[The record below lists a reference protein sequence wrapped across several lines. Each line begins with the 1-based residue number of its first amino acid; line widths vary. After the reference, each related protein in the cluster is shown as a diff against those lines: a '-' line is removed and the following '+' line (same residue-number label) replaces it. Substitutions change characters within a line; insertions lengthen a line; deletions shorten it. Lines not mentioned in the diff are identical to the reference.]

1 MRKTDGEK
9 YPWENSLRIY
19 CCDYSLSSG
28 DSRKHIVSG
37 KVTQL
42 TDQVN
47 RNWDKLS
54 LVQGLTDKIRTADEL
69 GARYVMSN
77 TDDERNSYLAEY
89 EEMLPLIENAITEL
103 ENARLSEAELKG
115 VAELKSKWN
124 DYLIVLK
131 EAFAL
136 AKEGNFPEAQKK
148 FTNLS
153 LDAMIESQIVFQN
166 MLIEEIENGQ
176 SLANSHRNNALI
188 TSFGVTGLSVV
199 LAVIL
204 ALLISGR
211 IIKPLRDVNTQLKEI
226 ADGDADLTRKL
237 SVRSKD
243 EIGELA
249 FNFNKMTDNLG
260 TMIEQVKLSAN
271 SLANSSTKLRS
282 DSGVTAGATERISHI
297 MGEVASG
304 TARQMN
310 DLQTNTITI
319 SEISLGIGQI
329 AASVQDISEASH
341 RSAAFA
347 ITGDESLQAAGQQM
361 ESINRSIQSL
371 SQQVQGFV
379 NRSQEIGSIVGVIKG
394 IASQT
399 NMLALNATIEA
410 ARAGEQGRGFA
421 VVADQVRKL
430 AEQSAESANQIAEMA
445 TGIQSEADDAMK
457 VMMSSMREVKG
468 GTEIIEEAGR
478 SFGEIRLSIDSLA
491 EQVQEV
497 SGAVEEITAAADEI
511 VESIRNVTQISE
523 TTAASTQHV
532 SAASQEQM
540 ASVEQ
545 IASSASELS
554 TMAHGLQ
561 GLVARFNV

>member
-1 MRKTDGEK
+1 MTKSIRGK
-9 YPWENSLRIY
+9 
-19 CCDYSLSSG
+19 
-28 DSRKHIVSG
+28 IVLGFAAVIVVFLVAIAGNTLFQG
-37 KVTQL
+37 KVTLL

-47 RNWDKLS
+47 HNWDKLS
-54 LVQGLTDKIRTADEL
+54 LVQDLTDKIRTADEL

-77 TDDERNSYLAEY
+77 TEEERKSYLSQY
-89 EEMLPLIENAITEL
+89 EEMLPLIENAITAL
-103 ENARLSEAELKG
+103 ESAKLSEAELTG
-115 VAELKSKWN
+115 VTELKTKWN
-124 DYLIVLK
+124 DYLLVLK

-153 LDAMIESQIVFQN
+153 LDAMVESQIVFQN
-166 MLIEEIENGQ
+166 MLMEEIQNGQ
-176 SLANSHRNNALI
+176 SQADSHRNNALI
-188 TSFGVTGLSVV
+188 TSLGVTGLSVI

-249 FNFNKMTDNLG
+249 SNFNKMTDNLS

-271 SLANSSTKLRS
+271 RLADSSSKLTS
-282 DSGVTAGATERISHI
+282 DSGVTAGATERISDI

-304 TARQMN
+304 TAKQMN

-347 ITGDESLQAAGQQM
+347 IAGDESIQAAGQQM
-361 ESINRSIQSL
+361 ESINCSIQSL

-379 NRSQEIGSIVGVIKG
+379 NRSQQISTIVGVIKG

-445 TGIQSEADDAMK
+445 SGIQSEADDAMK
-457 VMMSSMREVKG
+457 VMRSSMSEVKG

-478 SFGEIRLSIDSLA
+478 SFSEIRVSIDSLA
-491 EQVQEV
+491 EQVQDV
-497 SGAVEEITAAADEI
+497 SGAVEEITAASDEI
-511 VESIRNVTQISE
+511 VESIRSVTQISE

-545 IASSASELS
+545 IASSANNLS
-554 TMAHGLQ
+554 TMARGLQ

>member
-1 MRKTDGEK
+1 MVKSIRGK
-9 YPWENSLRIY
+9 
-19 CCDYSLSSG
+19 
-28 DSRKHIVSG
+28 IVLGFTAVIIVFLVAIAGNTLFQG

-77 TDDERNSYLAEY
+77 TDDERNSYLAQY
-89 EEMLPLIENAITEL
+89 AEMLPLIENAITEL
-103 ENARLSEAELKG
+103 ESARLSEAELKG
-115 VAELKSKWN
+115 VTELKSKWN

-148 FTNLS
+148 FTDLS

-166 MLIEEIENGQ
+166 MLMEEIENGQ

-282 DSGVTAGATERISHI
+282 DSGVTAGATERISDF
-297 MGEVASG
+297 MGEIASG
-304 TARQMN
+304 TAKQMN

-361 ESINRSIQSL
+361 ESINHSIQSL

>member
-1 MRKTDGEK
+1 MFRNIRGK
-9 YPWENSLRIY
+9 
-19 CCDYSLSSG
+19 
-28 DSRKHIVSG
+28 IVLGFTAVIVVFLVAIAGNTWFQG
-37 KVTQL
+37 KATML

-47 RNWDKLS
+47 RNWNKLS

-77 TDDERNSYLAEY
+77 TDAERKSYLSKY
-89 EEMLPLIENAITEL
+89 EETLPLIENAIKEL
-103 ENARLSEAELKG
+103 ESVRLSEEELKG
-115 VAELKSKWN
+115 VTELKGKWN

-136 AKEGNFPEAQKK
+136 AKDGNFPEAQKK

-153 LDAMIESQIVFQN
+153 LDAMIESQIVFQS
-166 MLIEEIENGQ
+166 MLMEEIQNGQ
-176 SLANSHRNNALI
+176 SQAEAHRNNAMI

-199 LAVIL
+199 LALIL

-237 SVRSKD
+237 NVRSKD

-249 FNFNKMTDNLG
+249 FNFNKMTENLG
-260 TMIEQVKLSAN
+260 SMIEQVKLSAN
-271 SLANSSTKLRS
+271 SLANSSTNLTS
-282 DSGVTAGATERISHI
+282 DSGVTAGATERISDI

-304 TARQMN
+304 TAKQMN
-310 DLQTNTITI
+310 DLQTNTISF
-319 SEISLGIGQI
+319 SEISIGIGQI
-329 AASVQDISEASH
+329 ASSVQDISEASH
-341 RSAAFA
+341 RSASFA
-347 ITGDESLQAAGQQM
+347 IAGDESLLAAGQQM
-361 ESINRSIQSL
+361 ESINRSIHSL

-379 NRSQEIGSIVGVIKG
+379 NRSQEIGGVVGVIKG

-445 TGIQSEADDAMK
+445 SGIQSEADNATK
-457 VMMSSMREVKG
+457 VMMSSMSEVRG
-468 GTEIIEEAGR
+468 GTEIIQQAGR

-497 SGAVEEITAAADEI
+497 SGAVEEITAATEEI
-511 VESIRNVTQISE
+511 VESLRSVTTIAE

-532 SAASQEQM
+532 SAASQEQR

-545 IASSASELS
+545 IASSASELNL
-554 TMAHGLQ
+554 MAHGLQ

>member
-1 MRKTDGEK
+1 MFRNIRGKMILGFTAV
-9 YPWENSLRIY
+9 
-19 CCDYSLSSG
+19 
-28 DSRKHIVSG
+28 IVVFLVAIAGNTWFQG
-37 KVTQL
+37 KATML

-47 RNWDKLS
+47 RNWNKQS

-77 TDDERNSYLAEY
+77 TDDERKSYLSKY
-89 EEMLPLIENAITEL
+89 EEMLPLIENAFTEL
-103 ENARLSEAELKG
+103 ESARLSEEDLKGVTELKG
-115 VAELKSKWN
+115 KWN
-124 DYLIVLK
+124 DYLIILK

-136 AKEGNFPEAQKK
+136 AKDGNFPEAQKK

-153 LDAMIESQIVFQN
+153 LDSMIESQIEFQN
-166 MLIEEIENGQ
+166 MLVEEIQIGQ
-176 SLANSHRNNALI
+176 SQAESHRSNALI
-188 TSFGVTGLSVV
+188 TSFGVTGLSVA
-199 LAVIL
+199 LALIL
-204 ALLISGR
+204 ALIISGR

-237 SVRSKD
+237 KVQSKD

-249 FNFNKMTDNLG
+249 FNFNKMTENLG
-260 TMIEQVKLSAN
+260 SMIEQVKLSAN
-271 SLANSSTKLRS
+271 SLANSSTNLTS
-282 DSGVTAGATERISHI
+282 DSGVTAGATERISDI

-304 TARQMN
+304 TAKQMN

-329 AASVQDISEASH
+329 ASSVQDISEASH
-341 RSAAFA
+341 RSASFA
-347 ITGDESLQAAGQQM
+347 IAGDESLQAAGQQM

-371 SQQVQGFV
+371 SQQVHGFV
-379 NRSQEIGSIVGVIKG
+379 NRSQEIGSIVTVIKG

-445 TGIQSEADDAMK
+445 RGIQSEADDAMK
-457 VMMSSMREVKG
+457 VMVGSMSEVRG
-468 GTEIIEEAGR
+468 GTEIIQQAGR

-497 SGAVEEITAAADEI
+497 SGAVEEITAATEEI
-511 VESIRNVTQISE
+511 VESLRNVTEIAE

-545 IASSASELS
+545 IASSASELNL
-554 TMAHGLQ
+554 MAHGLQ

>member
-1 MRKTDGEK
+1 MVKSIRGK
-9 YPWENSLRIY
+9 
-19 CCDYSLSSG
+19 
-28 DSRKHIVSG
+28 IVLGFTAVIIVFLVAIAGNTLFQG

-54 LVQGLTDKIRTADEL
+54 LVQRLTDKIRTADEL

-77 TDDERNSYLAEY
+77 TDDERNSYLAQY

-115 VAELKSKWN
+115 VTELKSKWN

-148 FTNLS
+148 FTDLS

-166 MLIEEIENGQ
+166 MLMEEIENGQ

-199 LAVIL
+199 LAVVL

-271 SLANSSTKLRS
+271 SLASSSTKLRS
-282 DSGVTAGATERISHI
+282 DSGVTAGATERISDI

-361 ESINRSIQSL
+361 ESVNHSIQSL

>member
-1 MRKTDGEK
+1 MTKSIRGK
-9 YPWENSLRIY
+9 
-19 CCDYSLSSG
+19 
-28 DSRKHIVSG
+28 IVLGFTAVILVFLVAIAGNTLFQG
-37 KVTQL
+37 KVTLL

-54 LVQGLTDKIRTADEL
+54 LVQDLTDKIRTADEL

-77 TDDERNSYLAEY
+77 TEDERNSYLSQY

-103 ENARLSEAELKG
+103 ESAKLSEAELTG
-115 VAELKSKWN
+115 VTELKSKWN
-124 DYLIVLK
+124 DYLLVLK

-153 LDAMIESQIVFQN
+153 LDAMIESQVVFQN
-166 MLIEEIENGQ
+166 MLMEEIQNGQ
-176 SLANSHRNNALI
+176 SQADSHRNNALI
-188 TSFGVTGLSVV
+188 TSLGVTGLSVI

-237 SVRSKD
+237 NVRSKD

-249 FNFNKMTDNLG
+249 FNFNKMTDNLN

-271 SLANSSTKLRS
+271 SLAESSSKLTS
-282 DSGVTAGATERISHI
+282 DSGVTAGATERISDI

-304 TARQMN
+304 TAKQMN

-329 AASVQDISEASH
+329 AASVQDISEASY
-341 RSAAFA
+341 RSATFA
-347 ITGDESLQAAGQQM
+347 IAGDESIQAAGQQM

-379 NRSQEIGSIVGVIKG
+379 NRSQEIGNIVGVIKG

-445 TGIQSEADDAMK
+445 SGIQSEADDAMK
-457 VMMSSMREVKG
+457 VMMSSMSEVKG

-478 SFGEIRLSIDSLA
+478 SFNEIRVSIDSLA

-497 SGAVEEITAAADEI
+497 SGAVEEITAASDEI
-511 VESIRNVTQISE
+511 VESIRSVTQISE

-545 IASSASELS
+545 IASSANELS
-554 TMAHGLQ
+554 TMARGLQ

>member
-1 MRKTDGEK
+1 MTKSIRGK
-9 YPWENSLRIY
+9 
-19 CCDYSLSSG
+19 
-28 DSRKHIVSG
+28 IVLGFAAVIVVFLVAIAGNTLFQG
-37 KVTQL
+37 KVTLL

-47 RNWDKLS
+47 HNWDKLS
-54 LVQGLTDKIRTADEL
+54 LVQDLTDKIRTADEL

-77 TDDERNSYLAEY
+77 TEEERKSYLSQY
-89 EEMLPLIENAITEL
+89 EEMLPLIENAITAL
-103 ENARLSEAELKG
+103 ESAELSEAELTG
-115 VAELKSKWN
+115 VTELKTKWN
-124 DYLIVLK
+124 DYLLVLK

-153 LDAMIESQIVFQN
+153 LDAMVESQIVFQN
-166 MLIEEIENGQ
+166 MLMEEIQNGQ
-176 SLANSHRNNALI
+176 SQADSHRNNALI
-188 TSFGVTGLSVV
+188 TSLGVTGLSVI

-249 FNFNKMTDNLG
+249 SNFNKMTDNLS
-260 TMIEQVKLSAN
+260 TMIEQVRLSAN
-271 SLANSSTKLRS
+271 RLADSSSKLTS
-282 DSGVTAGATERISHI
+282 DSGVTAGATERISDI

-304 TARQMN
+304 TAKQMN

-347 ITGDESLQAAGQQM
+347 IAGDESIQAAGQQM
-361 ESINRSIQSL
+361 ESINCSIQSL

-379 NRSQEIGSIVGVIKG
+379 NRSQQISTIVGVIKG

-445 TGIQSEADDAMK
+445 SGIQSEADDAMK
-457 VMMSSMREVKG
+457 VMRSSMSEVKG

-478 SFGEIRLSIDSLA
+478 SFSEIRVSIDSLA
-491 EQVQEV
+491 EQVQDV
-497 SGAVEEITAAADEI
+497 SGAVEEITAASDEI
-511 VESIRNVTQISE
+511 VESIRSVTQISE

-545 IASSASELS
+545 IASSANNLS
-554 TMAHGLQ
+554 TMARGLQ

>member
-1 MRKTDGEK
+1 MVKSIRGK
-9 YPWENSLRIY
+9 
-19 CCDYSLSSG
+19 
-28 DSRKHIVSG
+28 IVLGFTAVIIVFLVAIAGNTLFQG

-77 TDDERNSYLAEY
+77 TDDERNSYLAQY

-103 ENARLSEAELKG
+103 ESARLSEAELKG
-115 VAELKSKWN
+115 VTELKSKWN

-148 FTNLS
+148 FTDLS

-166 MLIEEIENGQ
+166 MLMEEIENGQ

-282 DSGVTAGATERISHI
+282 DSGVTAGATERISDF
-297 MGEVASG
+297 MGEIATG
-304 TARQMN
+304 TAKQMN

-319 SEISLGIGQI
+319 SEISLGIGKI

-361 ESINRSIQSL
+361 ESINHSIQSL

-399 NMLALNATIEA
+399 NML
-410 ARAGEQGRGFA
+410 
-421 VVADQVRKL
+421 VPKC
-430 AEQSAESANQIAEMA
+430 
-445 TGIQSEADDAMK
+445 DD
-457 VMMSSMREVKG
+457 
-468 GTEIIEEAGR
+468 
-478 SFGEIRLSIDSLA
+478 
-491 EQVQEV
+491 
-497 SGAVEEITAAADEI
+497 
-511 VESIRNVTQISE
+511 
-523 TTAASTQHV
+523 
-532 SAASQEQM
+532 
-540 ASVEQ
+540 
-545 IASSASELS
+545 
-554 TMAHGLQ
+554 
-561 GLVARFNV
+561 

>member
-1 MRKTDGEK
+1 MVKSIRGK
-9 YPWENSLRIY
+9 
-19 CCDYSLSSG
+19 
-28 DSRKHIVSG
+28 IVLGFTAVIIVFLVAIAGNTLFQG

-77 TDDERNSYLAEY
+77 TDDERNSYLAQY

-103 ENARLSEAELKG
+103 ESARLSEAELKG
-115 VAELKSKWN
+115 VTELKSKWN

-136 AKEGNFPEAQKK
+136 AKEGNFPEAQKR

-166 MLIEEIENGQ
+166 MLMEEIENGQ

-271 SLANSSTKLRS
+271 SLASSSTKLRS
-282 DSGVTAGATERISHI
+282 DSGVTAGATERISDI

-304 TARQMN
+304 TAKQMN

-361 ESINRSIQSL
+361 ESINHSIQSL

-379 NRSQEIGSIVGVIKG
+379 KRSQEIGSIVGVIKG

-457 VMMSSMREVKG
+457 VMMSSIREVKG

>member
-1 MRKTDGEK
+1 MFRNIRGKMILGFTAV
-9 YPWENSLRIY
+9 
-19 CCDYSLSSG
+19 
-28 DSRKHIVSG
+28 IVVFLVAIAGNTWFQG
-37 KVTQL
+37 KATML

-47 RNWDKLS
+47 RNWNKLS

-77 TDDERNSYLAEY
+77 TEAERKSYLSKY
-89 EEMLPLIENAITEL
+89 EETLPLIENAIKEL
-103 ENARLSEAELKG
+103 ESVRLSEEALKGVTELKG
-115 VAELKSKWN
+115 KWN

-131 EAFAL
+131 ESFAL
-136 AKEGNFPEAQKK
+136 AKDGNFPEAQKK

-153 LDAMIESQIVFQN
+153 LDAMIESQIVFQS
-166 MLIEEIENGQ
+166 MLMEEIQNGQ
-176 SLANSHRNNALI
+176 SQAEAHRNNAMI

-199 LAVIL
+199 LALIL

-211 IIKPLRDVNTQLKEI
+211 IIKPLHDVNTQLKEI

-237 SVRSKD
+237 NVRSKD

-249 FNFNKMTDNLG
+249 FNFNKMTENLG
-260 TMIEQVKLSAN
+260 SMIEQVKLSAN
-271 SLANSSTKLRS
+271 SLANSSTNLTS
-282 DSGVTAGATERISHI
+282 DSGVTAGATERISDI

-304 TARQMN
+304 TAKQMN

-319 SEISLGIGQI
+319 SEISIGIGQI
-329 AASVQDISEASH
+329 ASSVQDMSEASH
-341 RSAAFA
+341 RSASFA
-347 ITGDESLQAAGQQM
+347 IAGDESLLAAGQQM
-361 ESINRSIQSL
+361 ESINRSIHSL

-379 NRSQEIGSIVGVIKG
+379 NRSQEIGGVVGVIKG

-445 TGIQSEADDAMK
+445 SGIQSEADNAMK
-457 VMMSSMREVKG
+457 VMMSSMCEVRG
-468 GTEIIEEAGR
+468 GTEIIQQAGR

-497 SGAVEEITAAADEI
+497 SGAVEEITAATEEI
-511 VESIRNVTQISE
+511 VESLRSVTTIAE

-532 SAASQEQM
+532 SAASQEQR

-545 IASSASELS
+545 IASSASELNL
-554 TMAHGLQ
+554 MAHGLQ

>member
-1 MRKTDGEK
+1 MFRNIRGKMILGFTAV
-9 YPWENSLRIY
+9 
-19 CCDYSLSSG
+19 
-28 DSRKHIVSG
+28 IVVFLVAIAGNTWFQG
-37 KVTQL
+37 KATML

-47 RNWDKLS
+47 RNWNKLS

-77 TDDERNSYLAEY
+77 TEAERKSYLSKY
-89 EEMLPLIENAITEL
+89 EETLPLIENAIKEL
-103 ENARLSEAELKG
+103 ESVRLSEEELKG
-115 VAELKSKWN
+115 VTELKGKWN

-131 EAFAL
+131 EAFAI
-136 AKEGNFPEAQKK
+136 AKDGNFPEAQKK

-153 LDAMIESQIVFQN
+153 LDSMIESQIVFQS
-166 MLIEEIENGQ
+166 MLMEGIQNGQ
-176 SLANSHRNNALI
+176 SQAEAHRNNAMI

-199 LAVIL
+199 LALIL

-237 SVRSKD
+237 NVRSKD

-249 FNFNKMTDNLG
+249 FNFNKMTENLG
-260 TMIEQVKLSAN
+260 LMIEQVKLSAN
-271 SLANSSTKLRS
+271 SLANSSTNLTS
-282 DSGVTAGATERISHI
+282 DSGVTAGATERISDI

-304 TARQMN
+304 TAKQMN

-319 SEISLGIGQI
+319 SEISIGIGQI
-329 AASVQDISEASH
+329 ASSVQDISEASH
-341 RSAAFA
+341 RSASFA
-347 ITGDESLQAAGQQM
+347 IAGDESLQAAGQQV
-361 ESINRSIQSL
+361 ESINRSIHSL

-379 NRSQEIGSIVGVIKG
+379 NRSQEIGSVVGVIKG

-410 ARAGEQGRGFA
+410 ARAGKQGRGFA

-445 TGIQSEADDAMK
+445 SGIQSEADNAMK
-457 VMMSSMREVKG
+457 VMMSSMSEVRG
-468 GTEIIEEAGR
+468 GTEIIQQAGR

-497 SGAVEEITAAADEI
+497 SGAVEEITAATEEI
-511 VESIRNVTQISE
+511 VESLRSVTTIAE

-532 SAASQEQM
+532 SAASQEQR

-545 IASSASELS
+545 IASSASELNL
-554 TMAHGLQ
+554 MAHGLQ
-561 GLVARFNV
+561 GLVARFNI

>member
-1 MRKTDGEK
+1 MFRNIRGK
-9 YPWENSLRIY
+9 
-19 CCDYSLSSG
+19 
-28 DSRKHIVSG
+28 IVLGFTAVIVVFLVAIAGNTLFQG
-37 KVTQL
+37 KVTML

-47 RNWDKLS
+47 RNWNKLS

-77 TDDERNSYLAEY
+77 TDAERKSYLSKY
-89 EEMLPLIENAITEL
+89 EETLPLIENAITEL
-103 ENARLSEAELKG
+103 ENARLSEKELKG
-115 VAELKSKWN
+115 VTELKGKWN

-136 AKEGNFPEAQKK
+136 AKDGNFPEAQKK

-153 LDAMIESQIVFQN
+153 LDSMIESQIVFQSIL
-166 MLIEEIENGQ
+166 MEEIQNGQ
-176 SLANSHRNNALI
+176 SQAEAHRNNAMI

-199 LAVIL
+199 LALFL

-237 SVRSKD
+237 NVRSKD

-249 FNFNKMTDNLG
+249 FNFNKMTENLG
-260 TMIEQVKLSAN
+260 SMIEQVKLSAN
-271 SLANSSTKLRS
+271 SLANSSTNLTS
-282 DSGVTAGATERISHI
+282 DSGVTAEATERISNI
-297 MGEVASG
+297 MGEIASG
-304 TARQMN
+304 TAKQMN

-319 SEISLGIGQI
+319 SEISIGIGQI
-329 AASVQDISEASH
+329 ASSVQDISEASH
-341 RSAAFA
+341 RSASFA
-347 ITGDESLQAAGQQM
+347 IAGDESLLAAGQQM

-371 SQQVQGFV
+371 SLQVQGFV

-445 TGIQSEADDAMK
+445 GGIQSEADDAMK
-457 VMMSSMREVKG
+457 VMMSSMSEVRE
-468 GTEIIEEAGR
+468 GTEIIEQAGR

-497 SGAVEEITAAADEI
+497 SGAVEEITAATEEI
-511 VESIRNVTQISE
+511 VESLRSVTTIAE

-545 IASSASELS
+545 IVSSASELNL
-554 TMAHGLQ
+554 MAHGLQ
-561 GLVARFNV
+561 GLVARFNI

>member
-1 MRKTDGEK
+1 MVKSIRGK
-9 YPWENSLRIY
+9 
-19 CCDYSLSSG
+19 
-28 DSRKHIVSG
+28 IVLGFTAVIIVFLVAIAGNTLFQG

-77 TDDERNSYLAEY
+77 TDDERNSYLAQY

-329 AASVQDISEASH
+329 AASVQDISESSH

-347 ITGDESLQAAGQQM
+347 ITGDESLHAAGQQM

>member
-1 MRKTDGEK
+1 MVKSIRGK
-9 YPWENSLRIY
+9 
-19 CCDYSLSSG
+19 
-28 DSRKHIVSG
+28 IVLGFTAVIIVFLVAIAGNTLFQG

-77 TDDERNSYLAEY
+77 TDDERNSYLAQY

-115 VAELKSKWN
+115 VTELKSKWN

-148 FTNLS
+148 FTDLS

-166 MLIEEIENGQ
+166 MLMEEIENGQ

-271 SLANSSTKLRS
+271 SLASSSTKLRS
-282 DSGVTAGATERISHI
+282 DSGVTAGATERISDI

-304 TARQMN
+304 TAKQMN

-361 ESINRSIQSL
+361 ESINHSIQSL

>member
-1 MRKTDGEK
+1 MFRNIRGKMILGFTAV
-9 YPWENSLRIY
+9 
-19 CCDYSLSSG
+19 
-28 DSRKHIVSG
+28 IVVFLVAIAGNTWFQG
-37 KVTQL
+37 KATML

-47 RNWDKLS
+47 RNWNKLS

-77 TDDERNSYLAEY
+77 TEAERKSYLSKY
-89 EEMLPLIENAITEL
+89 EETLPSIENAIKEL
-103 ENARLSEAELKG
+103 ESVRLSEEELKG
-115 VAELKSKWN
+115 VTELKGKWN

-136 AKEGNFPEAQKK
+136 AKDGNFPEAQKK

-153 LDAMIESQIVFQN
+153 LDAMIESQIVFQS
-166 MLIEEIENGQ
+166 MLMEEIQNGQ
-176 SLANSHRNNALI
+176 SQAEAHRNNAMI

-199 LAVIL
+199 LALIL

-237 SVRSKD
+237 NVRSKD

-249 FNFNKMTDNLG
+249 FNFNKMTENLG
-260 TMIEQVKLSAN
+260 SMIEQVKLSAN
-271 SLANSSTKLRS
+271 SLANSSTNLTS
-282 DSGVTAGATERISHI
+282 DSGVTAGATERISDI

-304 TARQMN
+304 TAKQMN

-319 SEISLGIGQI
+319 SEISIGIGQI
-329 AASVQDISEASH
+329 ASSVQDISEASH
-341 RSAAFA
+341 RSASFA
-347 ITGDESLQAAGQQM
+347 IAGDESLLAAGQQM
-361 ESINRSIQSL
+361 ESINRSIHSL

-379 NRSQEIGSIVGVIKG
+379 NRSQEIGGAVGVIKG

-445 TGIQSEADDAMK
+445 SGIQSEADNAMK
-457 VMMSSMREVKG
+457 VMMSSMSEVRG
-468 GTEIIEEAGR
+468 GTEIIQQAGR

-497 SGAVEEITAAADEI
+497 SGAVEEITAATEEI
-511 VESIRNVTQISE
+511 VESLRSVTTIAE

-532 SAASQEQM
+532 SAASQEQR

-545 IASSASELS
+545 IASSASELNL
-554 TMAHGLQ
+554 MAHGLQ

>member
-1 MRKTDGEK
+1 MFRNIRGKMILGFTAV
-9 YPWENSLRIY
+9 
-19 CCDYSLSSG
+19 
-28 DSRKHIVSG
+28 IVVFLVAIAGNTWFQG
-37 KVTQL
+37 KATIL

-47 RNWDKLS
+47 RNWNKLS

-77 TDDERNSYLAEY
+77 TEAERKSYLSMY
-89 EEMLPLIENAITEL
+89 EETLPLIENAIKEL
-103 ENARLSEAELKG
+103 ESVRLSEEELKG
-115 VAELKSKWN
+115 VTELKGKWN

-136 AKEGNFPEAQKK
+136 AKDGNFPEAQKK

-153 LDAMIESQIVFQN
+153 LDAMIESQIVFQS
-166 MLIEEIENGQ
+166 MLMEAIQNGQ
-176 SLANSHRNNALI
+176 SQAEAHRNNAMI

-199 LAVIL
+199 LALIL

-237 SVRSKD
+237 NVRSKD

-249 FNFNKMTDNLG
+249 FNFNKMTENLG
-260 TMIEQVKLSAN
+260 SMIEQVKLSAN
-271 SLANSSTKLRS
+271 SLANSSTNLTS
-282 DSGVTAGATERISHI
+282 DSGVTAGATERISDI
-297 MGEVASG
+297 IGEVALG
-304 TARQMN
+304 TAKQMN
-310 DLQTNTITI
+310 DLQTNTISF
-319 SEISLGIGQI
+319 SEISIGIGQI
-329 AASVQDISEASH
+329 ASSVQDISEASH
-341 RSAAFA
+341 CSASFA
-347 ITGDESLQAAGQQM
+347 IAGDESLLAAGQQM

-371 SQQVQGFV
+371 SLQVQGFV
-379 NRSQEIGSIVGVIKG
+379 NRSQDIGSIVGVIKG

-421 VVADQVRKL
+421 IVADQVRKL
-430 AEQSAESANQIAEMA
+430 AEQSTESANQIAEMA
-445 TGIQSEADDAMK
+445 SGIQSEADNAMK
-457 VMMSSMREVKG
+457 VMMSSMSEVRG
-468 GTEIIEEAGR
+468 GTEIIQQAGR
-478 SFGEIRLSIDSLA
+478 SFSEIRLSIDSLA

-497 SGAVEEITAAADEI
+497 SGAVEEITAATDEI
-511 VESIRNVTQISE
+511 VESLRSVTTIAE

-532 SAASQEQM
+532 SAASQEQR

-545 IASSASELS
+545 IASSASELNL
-554 TMAHGLQ
+554 MAHGLQ

>member
-1 MRKTDGEK
+1 MFRNIRGKMILGFTAV
-9 YPWENSLRIY
+9 
-19 CCDYSLSSG
+19 
-28 DSRKHIVSG
+28 IVVFLVAIAGNTWFQG
-37 KVTQL
+37 KATIL

-47 RNWDKLS
+47 RNWNKLS

-69 GARYVMSN
+69 RARYVMSN
-77 TDDERNSYLAEY
+77 TEAERKSYLSKY
-89 EEMLPLIENAITEL
+89 EETLPLIENAIKEL
-103 ENARLSEAELKG
+103 ESVRLSEEELKG
-115 VAELKSKWN
+115 VTELKGKWN

-136 AKEGNFPEAQKK
+136 AKDGNFPEAQKK

-153 LDAMIESQIVFQN
+153 LDSMIESQIVFQS
-166 MLIEEIENGQ
+166 MLMEEIQNGQ
-176 SLANSHRNNALI
+176 SQAEAHRNNAMI

-199 LAVIL
+199 LALIL

-237 SVRSKD
+237 NVRSKD

-249 FNFNKMTDNLG
+249 FNFNKMTENLG
-260 TMIEQVKLSAN
+260 SMIEQVKLSAN
-271 SLANSSTKLRS
+271 SLANSSTNLTS
-282 DSGVTAGATERISHI
+282 DSGVTAGATERISDI

-304 TARQMN
+304 TAKQMN
-310 DLQTNTITI
+310 DLQTNTISF
-319 SEISLGIGQI
+319 SEISIGIGQI
-329 AASVQDISEASH
+329 ASSVQDISEASH
-341 RSAAFA
+341 RSASFA
-347 ITGDESLQAAGQQM
+347 IAGDESLLAAGQQM

-371 SQQVQGFV
+371 SLQVQGFV

-430 AEQSAESANQIAEMA
+430 AEQSTESANQIAEMA
-445 TGIQSEADDAMK
+445 SGIQSEADNAMK
-457 VMMSSMREVKG
+457 VMMSSMSEVRG
-468 GTEIIEEAGR
+468 GTEIIQQAGR
-478 SFGEIRLSIDSLA
+478 SFSEIRLSIDSLA

-497 SGAVEEITAAADEI
+497 SGAVEEITAATDEI
-511 VESIRNVTQISE
+511 VESLRSVTTIAE

-532 SAASQEQM
+532 SAASQEQR

-545 IASSASELS
+545 IASSASELNL
-554 TMAHGLQ
+554 MAHGLQ

>member
-1 MRKTDGEK
+1 MVKSIRGK
-9 YPWENSLRIY
+9 
-19 CCDYSLSSG
+19 
-28 DSRKHIVSG
+28 IVLGFTAVIIVFLVAIAGNTLFQG

-77 TDDERNSYLAEY
+77 TDDERNSYLAQY

-115 VAELKSKWN
+115 VTELKSKWN

-148 FTNLS
+148 FTDLS

-166 MLIEEIENGQ
+166 MLMEEIENGQ

-199 LAVIL
+199 LAVVL

-271 SLANSSTKLRS
+271 SLASSSTKLRS
-282 DSGVTAGATERISHI
+282 DSGVTAGATERISDI

-361 ESINRSIQSL
+361 ESINHSIQSL

>member
-1 MRKTDGEK
+1 MVKSIRGK
-9 YPWENSLRIY
+9 
-19 CCDYSLSSG
+19 
-28 DSRKHIVSG
+28 IVLGFTAVIIVFLVAIAGNTLFQG

-77 TDDERNSYLAEY
+77 TDDERNSYLAQY

-166 MLIEEIENGQ
+166 MLMEEIENGQ
-176 SLANSHRNNALI
+176 SLANSHRNNGLI

-271 SLANSSTKLRS
+271 SLASSSTKLRS
-282 DSGVTAGATERISHI
+282 DSGVTAGATERISDI

-361 ESINRSIQSL
+361 ESINHSIQSL

>member
-1 MRKTDGEK
+1 MFRNIRGKMILGFTAV
-9 YPWENSLRIY
+9 
-19 CCDYSLSSG
+19 
-28 DSRKHIVSG
+28 IVVFLVAIAGNTWFQG
-37 KVTQL
+37 KATML

-47 RNWDKLS
+47 RNWNKLS

-77 TDDERNSYLAEY
+77 TEAERKSYLSKY
-89 EEMLPLIENAITEL
+89 EETLPLIENAIKEL
-103 ENARLSEAELKG
+103 ESVRLSEEELKG
-115 VAELKSKWN
+115 VTELKGKWN

-136 AKEGNFPEAQKK
+136 AKDGNFPEAQKK

-153 LDAMIESQIVFQN
+153 LDAMIESQIVFQS
-166 MLIEEIENGQ
+166 MLMEEIQNGQ
-176 SLANSHRNNALI
+176 SQAEAHRNNAMI

-199 LAVIL
+199 LALIL

-237 SVRSKD
+237 NVRSKD

-249 FNFNKMTDNLG
+249 FNFNKMTENLG
-260 TMIEQVKLSAN
+260 SMIEQVKLSAN
-271 SLANSSTKLRS
+271 SLANSSTNLTS
-282 DSGVTAGATERISHI
+282 DSGVTAGATERISDI
-297 MGEVASG
+297 MDEVASG
-304 TARQMN
+304 TAKQMN

-319 SEISLGIGQI
+319 SEISIGIGQI
-329 AASVQDISEASH
+329 ASSVQDISEASH
-341 RSAAFA
+341 RSASFA
-347 ITGDESLQAAGQQM
+347 IAGDESLQAAGQQV
-361 ESINRSIQSL
+361 ESINRSIHSL

-379 NRSQEIGSIVGVIKG
+379 NRSQEIGSVVGVIKG

-430 AEQSAESANQIAEMA
+430 AEQSTESANQIAEMA
-445 TGIQSEADDAMK
+445 SGIQSEADNAMK
-457 VMMSSMREVKG
+457 VMMSSMSEVRG
-468 GTEIIEEAGR
+468 GTEIIQQAGR

-497 SGAVEEITAAADEI
+497 SGAVEEITAATEEI
-511 VESIRNVTQISE
+511 VESLRSVTTIAE

-532 SAASQEQM
+532 SAASQEQR

-545 IASSASELS
+545 IASSASELNL
-554 TMAHGLQ
+554 MAHGLQ